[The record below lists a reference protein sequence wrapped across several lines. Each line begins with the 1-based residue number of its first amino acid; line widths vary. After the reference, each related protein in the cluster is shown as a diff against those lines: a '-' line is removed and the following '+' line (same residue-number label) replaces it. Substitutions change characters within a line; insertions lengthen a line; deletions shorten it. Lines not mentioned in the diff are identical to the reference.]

1 MIFAITT
8 LISALSISC
17 IAAYF
22 SIIGLATIFPG
33 STTSVV
39 IMGSVLEVGKII
51 AALWL
56 HRNWK
61 LAPRLIKIYLMGAI
75 IILMGITS
83 MGIFGFLSKAHIEHQ
98 HTADKTQSYIA
109 QLDTKIDREKEY
121 ISRQKH
127 LIQKTESRVSSTEDL
142 SQVNIEREKTKIKD
156 LYEALEKSIGFD
168 QSELTRLQSSL
179 DKLDNEVADLEAKS
193 GGLFSSKKKDLETLR
208 ERQKPERAS
217 ISDQTLTINNR
228 IQKAREST
236 ESQVATLR
244 DKIEKYQDSEF
255 GAEDSVAED
264 IEKYNKLIAGAL
276 DKIDELEKEK
286 FSQQDRA
293 LQLEAEVGPIKYVAD
308 VVADFTGTEMDIG
321 MAVRIVIIILIFV
334 FDPLA
339 VLLVLAA
346 HISLMRKFP
355 KLELNTEKIFEKQA
369 KLQEEE
375 KTLDNKEKDL
385 IERRKDIEEQETLV
399 DLKEKQIEKYQTQ
412 ISEYKQS
419 ARESRIEAEKARL
432 QAEDTSPVTEEIES
446 LIAQKEKVRKEV
458 ESLKSEKSNI
468 LDKASNLKSDLREI
482 KEVLGDQ
489 QKTRKTIS
497 ELREEFNVGR
507 KDMNKLKL
515 QIENLEEQNFNL
527 LKENQ
532 NLKDA
537 QEPIL
542 EQLPDSKW
550 RVSIKSSKGG
560 THQFS
565 RVLEF
570 TKADVLNMQAIA
582 EYLDEMA
589 PERTTP
595 ILQASY
601 ETNVRK
607 FLDQRMDNREYSKKR
622 PQYNFKA

>member
-1 MIFAITT
+1 MIFALTT
-8 LISALSISC
+8 LVSALSISC

-39 IMGSVLEVGKII
+39 IMGTVLEVGKII

-61 LAPRLIKIYLMGAI
+61 LAPRLIKVYLMGAI

-98 HTADKTQSYIA
+98 HTADKTQAYIT
-109 QLDTKIDREKEY
+109 QLDKKIDRERDY
-121 ISRQKH
+121 INRQKD
-127 LIQKTESRVSSTEDL
+127 LIEKVEGRASSTEDL
-142 SQVNIEREKTKIKD
+142 SQVNIERENAKIKN

-168 QSELTRLQSSL
+168 RSELTRLQSNL
-179 DKLDNEVADLEAKS
+179 DKLDSEVADLEAKS
-193 GGLFSSKKKDLETLR
+193 GGLFSSKKKDLEDLR
-208 ERQKPERAS
+208 ERQKAERAS

-264 IEKYNKLIAGAL
+264 IEKYNKLIAAAL
-276 DKIDELEKEK
+276 DKIDVLEKDK
-286 FSQQDRA
+286 FSQQDGA

-308 VVADFTGTEMDIG
+308 VVSDFTGTEMDIG
-321 MAVRIVIIILIFV
+321 MAVRAVIIILIFV

-355 KLELNTEKIFEKQA
+355 KLEINTEKIFQKQA
-369 KLQEEE
+369 ELQEE
-375 KTLDNKEKDL
+375 KKALDNKEKDL
-385 IERRKDIEEQETLV
+385 IERKKDIEEQETLV

-412 ISEYKQS
+412 ISQYKES
-419 ARESRIEAEKARL
+419 ARKSRIESEKARL
-432 QAEDTSPVTEEIES
+432 EAEDTSPLEIEIEE
-446 LIAQKEKVRKEV
+446 LNATKEKVGKEV
-458 ESLKSEKSNI
+458 ASLKSEKSNI
-468 LDKASNLKSDLREI
+468 LDRASSLKSDLIEI

-489 QKTRKTIS
+489 QKTRETIS
-497 ELREEFNVGR
+497 SLREEFNIGK

-542 EQLPDSKW
+542 ENMPNGEW
-550 RVSIKSSKGG
+550 RVSIKSTKGG

-565 RVLEF
+565 RTF
-570 TKADVLNMQAIA
+570 KFSKADVLNMQAVA

-589 PERTTP
+589 PERTSP
-595 ILQASY
+595 ILNAAY
-601 ETNVRK
+601 ESNVRK
-607 FLDQRMDNREYSKKR
+607 FLDQRMDNREYSKRR
-622 PQYNFKA
+622 PKYSFKP